1 MMRRWLV
8 LPALALSV
16 AVLTV
21 AVQDRA
27 GAQDRADQGRRMF
40 MEQGCHGCHTVGKMG
55 TPIGPDLSYM
65 GAKRSEE
72 YLKNWL
78 RDPASQRPSAH
89 MPRLELTEPQIAVL
103 AAFLA
108 SLK

>member
-1 MMRRWLV
+1 MRRRWLV
-8 LPALALSV
+8 LPVLAFAV
-16 AVLTV
+16 AGLAV
-21 AVQDRA
+21 AAQERA

-40 MEQGCHGCHTVGKMG
+40 MEQGCHGCHTIGKMG

-72 YLKNWL
+72 YLKSWL

-89 MPRLELTEPQIAVL
+89 MPRLELTEPQIAAL

>member
-1 MMRRWLV
+1 MIRRWLF
-8 LPALALSV
+8 LSALAIPV
-16 AVLTV
+16 VVLG
-21 AVQDRA
+21 AAAQERA
-27 GAQDRADQGRRMF
+27 DAQDRADQGRRMF
-40 MEQGCHGCHTVGKMG
+40 MEQGCHGCHTIGRMG

-65 GAKRSEE
+65 GAKRSEA

-78 RDPASQRPSAH
+78 RDPASQRPTAH
-89 MPRLELTEPQIAVL
+89 MPRLELTEPQIAAL

>member
-8 LPALALSV
+8 FLVVAISIAAFSLA
-16 AVLTV
+16 A
-21 AVQDRA
+21 QERA
-27 GAQDRADQGRRMF
+27 GAQDRAEQGRRMF
-40 MEQGCHGCHTVGKMG
+40 MEQGCHGCHTVGRMG

-65 GAKRSEE
+65 GAKRSED

-89 MPRLELTEPQIAVL
+89 MPRLELTEPQIAAL

>member
-1 MMRRWLV
+1 MTRRWLV
-8 LPALALSV
+8 LPVLAISV
-16 AVLTV
+16 AVLWL
-21 AVQDRA
+21 AAQERA
-27 GAQDRADQGRRMF
+27 GAQDRADQGRRTF
-40 MEQGCHGCHTVGKMG
+40 MEQGCYGCHTVGKMG

-89 MPRLELTEPQIAVL
+89 MPRLELTEPQIAAL